1 MKKIAFLIHI
11 IMNIFLILTIISFI
25 STQELT
31 KTSEQSP
38 NSINDETKS
47 NEKINTKINVINSVP
62 NMNQHVPKY
71 TPKLLNYQPIIF

>member
-1 MKKIAFLIHI
+1 
-11 IMNIFLILTIISFI
+11 MNIFLILTIISFI
-25 STQELT
+25 NTQELT

-47 NEKINTKINVINSVP
+47 NEKINTKINFINCDKFCVINSVP

-71 TPKLLNYQPIIF
+71 TPK